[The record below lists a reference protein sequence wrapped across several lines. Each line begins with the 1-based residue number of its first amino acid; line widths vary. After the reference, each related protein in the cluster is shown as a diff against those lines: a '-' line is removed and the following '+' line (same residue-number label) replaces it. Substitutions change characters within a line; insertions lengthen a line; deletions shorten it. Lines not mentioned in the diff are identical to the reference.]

1 MARLPGSLSD
11 RALTTPTLRHSLL
24 AAEPVLEVYHALGGE
39 LIKGQI
45 VVLSKILT
53 EIEQGKTPYQAIQD
67 GGTSKMRPVCM
78 VVLTSVLG
86 FDPAVEGPVFSGP
99 WRCVSSS
106 GWCVLPSWP

>member
-53 EIEQGKTPYQAIQD
+53 EIEQGKTGVHGRVD
-67 GGTSKMRPVCM
+67 LRPRVR
-78 VVLTSVLG
+78 S
-86 FDPAVEGPVFSGP
+86 
-99 WRCVSSS
+99 RC
-106 GWCVLPSWP
+106 